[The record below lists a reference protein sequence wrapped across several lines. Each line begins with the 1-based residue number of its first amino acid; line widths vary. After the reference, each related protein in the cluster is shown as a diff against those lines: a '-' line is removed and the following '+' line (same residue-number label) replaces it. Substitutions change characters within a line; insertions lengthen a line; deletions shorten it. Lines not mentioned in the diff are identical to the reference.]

1 MARLETGGTVDGPC
15 GSTHFWIQCRDCRSS
30 SSPLSSHSC
39 SLCADDDGEFC
50 FQWHCCG
57 HLVEGFRS
65 LASQYSSS
73 LRAARDTCLSG
84 SLHSLCPD
92 AWPLLLCHR
101 GEADERAPHG
111 ITRILLPA
119 GAGSVTAKAALLCR
133 SCCCRGRCT
142 DFGITFVECGPQRHA
157 EPVEARYTSSH
168 ESRRPQS
175 ARPV

>member
-39 SLCADDDGEFC
+39 SICADDDGEFC

-101 GEADERAPHG
+101 GEADERAPYG
-111 ITRILLPA
+111 IARILLPQR
-119 GAGSVTAKAALLCR
+119 AGSITPSSPLFRESGCCR
-133 SCCCRGRCT
+133 SCCTHSR
-142 DFGITFVECGPQRHA
+142 ITFLECDLRRHA
-157 EPVEARYTSSH
+157 ERSLY
-168 ESRRPQS
+168 
-175 ARPV
+175 